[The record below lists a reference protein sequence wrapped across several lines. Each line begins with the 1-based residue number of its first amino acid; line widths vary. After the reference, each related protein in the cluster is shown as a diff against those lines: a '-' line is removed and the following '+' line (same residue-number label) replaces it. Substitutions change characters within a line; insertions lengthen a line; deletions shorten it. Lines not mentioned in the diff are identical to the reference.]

1 MQKHKARV
9 YAYIEAHAK
18 WSCEFIFR
26 NQAKNLPGT
35 PFTGSNIFENL
46 EFHIIK

>member
-1 MQKHKARV
+1 MQKHKARG
-9 YAYIEAHAK
+9 YAYIEA
-18 WSCEFIFR
+18 CEFIFR